1 MMNKT
6 VAKQLIII
14 YLFFVSLVGGGGMYY
29 LDGYTLTQIAQ
40 LIIGSTL
47 GAAVI
52 LGFMFIVMRY
62 VK

>member
-1 MMNKT
+1 MNKT
-6 VAKQLIII
+6 VVKQLIII
-14 YLFFVSLVGGGGMYY
+14 YLFFVSLVGGVYY

-40 LIIGSTL
+40 LIIGSTS